1 MRATRAHDGWEGWE
15 FLVVLL
21 ALPAL
26 HCVWEADARRR
37 ASRWPQQRLGEEI
50 AAHEV
55 RESFRLEC
63 SSLEQWERSAERHEF
78 HQQILINAWSQGGYQ
93 KDGTA
98 KKEELP
104 PRTIDFIE
112 ELEHDALCE
121 EYYGADGVTRDALPH
136 GSGNPFGDH
145 YCTSCKKYR
154 EGEHGLSLPLC
165 ERVEARALPVKGRDG
180 IRVKLDL
187 KLKLGGRRD
196 LKYCRQCEAELGQ
209 I

>member
-1 MRATRAHDGWEGWE
+1 MLDGG
-15 FLVVLL
+15 
-21 ALPAL
+21 
-26 HCVWEADARRR
+26 
-37 ASRWPQQRLGEEI
+37 RLGG
-50 AAHEV
+50 H
-55 RESFRLEC
+55 
-63 SSLEQWERSAERHEF
+63 SSGS
-78 HQQILINAWSQGGYQ
+78 
-93 KDGTA
+93 A
-98 KKEELP
+98 KKLR
-104 PRTIDFIE
+104 RTKCT
-112 ELEHDALCE
+112 LHN
-121 EYYGADGVTRDALPH
+121 GAYALPH

-196 LKYCRQCEAELGQ
+196 MKYCRRCEAELGQ

>member
-1 MRATRAHDGWEGWE
+1 MTTCPVYGPQLCDLQTAFKRMTNDEFEAFVEWCEGE
-15 FLVVLL
+15 
-21 ALPAL
+21 
-26 HCVWEADARRR
+26 
-37 ASRWPQQRLGEEI
+37 RL
-50 AAHEV
+50 
-55 RESFRLEC
+55 RLEC

-187 KLKLGGRRD
+187 KLKLGNGWGGRRD
-196 LKYCRQCEAELGQ
+196 LKYCRRCEAELGQ